1 MQTLV
6 YLCRDIMTD
15 NHTDTDTRTL
25 RQWADMTGKN
35 ADSVAKTLR
44 RKTGASVSV
53 NTMLSAGQWADINGG
68 HVSAVNVSP
77 SRTRTAKRVNSTTTP
92 QAADNGLPF
101 GNPKPRKTFRESMD
115 VFRAFALDA
124 ILVSVVAGHALLIWY
139 DCAIQWETPGTI
151 GGGLAFAIV
160 AAALLLA
167 TDETRAR
174 TSGAALYFVL
184 CVDVAAWWVHF
195 PTFQRPGVP
204 DEITGVF
211 AGFLCAASW
220 VALYL
225 YRDKNID

>member
-1 MQTLV
+1 MGE
-6 YLCRDIMTD
+6 
-15 NHTDTDTRTL
+15 L
-25 RQWADMTGKN
+25 REMANEITP
-35 ADSVAKTLR
+35 AELAKR
-44 RKTGASVSV
+44 EGVSV
-53 NTMLSAGQWADINGG
+53 DAIRARWNAQFRETPFDRNRAISPEQMAKISREITRNEQAKISPRSANK
-68 HVSAVNVSP
+68 
-77 SRTRTAKRVNSTTTP
+77 KRVNTIPPAPEANVLPAAEP
-92 QAADNGLPF
+92 Q
-101 GNPKPRKTFRESMD
+101 RRRTFREVLD
-115 VFRAFALDA
+115 GVRAFALDA

-139 DCAIQWETPGTI
+139 DCAIQWGTPGTI

-160 AAALLLA
+160 LAALLLA

-184 CVDVAAWWVHF
+184 CVDIAAWWVHF

>member
-1 MQTLV
+1 MKGTTAEEL
-6 YLCRDIMTD
+6 
-15 NHTDTDTRTL
+15 
-25 RQWADMTGKN
+25 
-35 ADSVAKTLR
+35 AKQE
-44 RKTGASVSV
+44 GVSV
-53 NTMLSAGQWADINGG
+53 DAIRARWNAQFREKPFDRFREMTPDELREIARKDSAKISPF
-68 HVSAVNVSP
+68 VSRKNSAK
-77 SRTRTAKRVNSTTTP
+77 RTKRVNSTLP
-92 QAADNGLPF
+92 PAPEAKASPVAA
-101 GNPKPRKTFRESMD
+101 PKERKTFRENMD
-115 VFRAFALDA
+115 TFRAFALDA

-184 CVDVAAWWVHF
+184 CVDIAAWWVHY

>member
-1 MQTLV
+1 M
-6 YLCRDIMTD
+6 ID

-53 NTMLSAGQWADINGG
+53 NTMLSAGQWTDITGG
-68 HVSAVNVSP
+68 QVSAVNVRP
-77 SRTRTAKRVNSTTTP
+77 ARTRTNKKRVNTLP
-92 QAADNGLPF
+92 PAPEANVLPAAD
-101 GNPKPRKTFRESMD
+101 PKPRKTFRESMD
-115 VFRAFALDA
+115 TFRAFALDA

-139 DCAIQWETPGTI
+139 DCAIQWGTPGTI

-160 AAALLLA
+160 LAALLLA

-184 CVDVAAWWVHF
+184 CVDIAAWWVHF

>member
-1 MQTLV
+1 MGE
-6 YLCRDIMTD
+6 
-15 NHTDTDTRTL
+15 L
-25 RQWADMTGKN
+25 REITNVKTPAEL
-35 ADSVAKTLR
+35 AK
-44 RKTGASVSV
+44 KEGVSV
-53 NTMLSAGQWADINGG
+53 DAIRARWKAEFREVPFDRNRAISPEQMAKISREITRNEPAKSSPRSAKK
-68 HVSAVNVSP
+68 
-77 SRTRTAKRVNSTTTP
+77 AKRVNSTIP
-92 QAADNGLPF
+92 PAPGANVLPAAD
-101 GNPKPRKTFRESMD
+101 PKPRKTFRESMD
-115 VFRAFALDA
+115 TFRAFALDA

-139 DCAIQWETPGTI
+139 DCAIQWGTPGTI

-160 AAALLLA
+160 LAALLLA

-184 CVDVAAWWVHF
+184 CVDIAAWWVHF